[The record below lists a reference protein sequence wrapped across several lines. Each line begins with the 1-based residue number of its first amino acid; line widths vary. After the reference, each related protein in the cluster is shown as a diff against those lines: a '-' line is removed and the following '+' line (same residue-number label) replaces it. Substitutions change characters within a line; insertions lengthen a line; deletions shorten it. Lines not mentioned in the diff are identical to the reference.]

1 MGGIGLAL
9 GGFPAFGAFGGLGD
23 SAAMA
28 GLDSGFGMWGAPAA
42 EAAGG
47 WGVNAAT
54 GGGMDWFEQLMQN
67 YNPDLGFQGLNEA
80 GSGALAGGLGT
91 PTGFEDIPFGTTY
104 PDYIDPKFTGGFS
117 LPNLPGGTGNML
129 SQLLGNSGA
138 IGAAL
143 GAGAGAL
150 GGGQKPAGSITTI
163 QDVPDWLKPYVM
175 ANLQGGAGVLSQI
188 NPYNP
193 LIPQAQAEA
202 SKTIGGQYLSPQ
214 SNPWLQ
220 DTYNQA
226 AKAVTDT
233 YLSTTQP
240 RTDAMFYKGGAFGP
254 GNSAY
259 EETVARNQFGLG
271 QNLKNL
277 GTDIFGANYNQERGR
292 QYGATMGAPSLV
304 SGSSEAAF
312 SPFKAYSSLFPN
324 ASSQTSPY
332 FSNPMAG
339 ILGGGLAGYTLG
351 NAFK

>member
-1 MGGIGLAL
+1 MTFIDFSSLDKLRSSGNQWWEEAGKPTREQVPLVYDAQGVLSQDTIAKQEVAGHNTYFNSHMTDGTNMDSFQNQIVQRYQQQSNPNYQLPAERTAAAQANQQDMESRQAADRAGGGGFLGLGDFGTIAAL
-9 GGFPAFGAFGGLGD
+9 GLGAYGLGSLGGLWGGAGSLGD

-28 GLDSGFGMWGAPAA
+28 ALEGTGGMWGAPAA

-175 ANLQGGAGVLSQI
+175 ANLQGV
-188 NPYNP
+188 
-193 LIPQAQAEA
+193 
-202 SKTIGGQYLSPQ
+202 
-214 SNPWLQ
+214 
-220 DTYNQA
+220 
-226 AKAVTDT
+226 
-233 YLSTTQP
+233 
-240 RTDAMFYKGGAFGP
+240 
-254 GNSAY
+254 
-259 EETVARNQFGLG
+259 
-271 QNLKNL
+271 
-277 GTDIFGANYNQERGR
+277 
-292 QYGATMGAPSLV
+292 
-304 SGSSEAAF
+304 
-312 SPFKAYSSLFPN
+312 
-324 ASSQTSPY
+324 
-332 FSNPMAG
+332 
-339 ILGGGLAGYTLG
+339 
-351 NAFK
+351 